1 KATEKTVRI
10 IANFDG
16 SSLTVKNDKIA
27 AIRKKQYFVKYDFM
41 PSPDGSFYGWGF
53 GSLLKDLGE
62 SINSTLNQMMDAG
75 HLSNVQGGLISAS
88 MGIREKNIKLKN
100 GEWKVIKTNMPM
112 NQSVMPITYPGPSPT
127 LFQLLGLLIEAGKE
141 VSAVKDIM
149 TGQSDSKMS
158 GVALMA
164 LIEQGMQ
171 VFTSIFKRIHRS
183 LKAELKLHSSINAS
197 GVVSPEE
204 YNTFFDGEQ
213 QFDPAQDYS
222 IAGKDISPVSDPN
235 IASRMQEMAKAQYI
249 GEVAK
254 ENPHINQLEATKR
267 QLEAAQIEGI
277 EELIVQPPPPD
288 KEMEIMGKLAALLEL
303 EDKKADVLKKYTAAM
318 KDIADADGGIGEGE
332 RPDALSRTRL
342 MLQIMEGELEGDM
355 EQGLMES
362 EEAKENAQNDD
373 GQGGLSELEGP
384 PGNPMGNG
392 SIDGQFAG
400 G

>member
-112 NQSVMPITYPGPSPT
+112 NQSVMPITYPGPSST

-197 GVVSPEE
+197 GVVSKEE

-213 QFDPAQDYS
+213 QFDPAQ
-222 IAGKDISPVSDPN
+222 
-235 IASRMQEMAKAQYI
+235 
-249 GEVAK
+249 
-254 ENPHINQLEATKR
+254 
-267 QLEAAQIEGI
+267 
-277 EELIVQPPPPD
+277 
-288 KEMEIMGKLAALLEL
+288 
-303 EDKKADVLKKYTAAM
+303 
-318 KDIADADGGIGEGE
+318 
-332 RPDALSRTRL
+332 
-342 MLQIMEGELEGDM
+342 
-355 EQGLMES
+355 
-362 EEAKENAQNDD
+362 
-373 GQGGLSELEGP
+373 
-384 PGNPMGNG
+384 
-392 SIDGQFAG
+392 
-400 G
+400 